1 MISATRMLWGDSDQ
15 TSITSVMKTSFVEEA
30 QEDLHMDWNQRFCP
44 NQSCNIDFW
53 MVQQAADDH
62 ELRHVIDRFG
72 GAFLVAATDPVCLR
86 CGTTLCLTVEL
97 AHRMGGDV
105 LEAGP
110 LLEYV
115 RNLPR

>member
-1 MISATRMLWGDSDQ
+1 MWSAEDEHSGE
-15 TSITSVMKTSFVEEA
+15 SI
-30 QEDLHMDWNQRFCP
+30 MDWNQHFCP

-62 ELRHVIDRFG
+62 EQWHVIDRFG
-72 GAFLVAATDPVCLR
+72 GAFLVAATDPVCPR

-110 LLEYV
+110 VLEYV

>member
-1 MISATRMLWGDSDQ
+1 
-15 TSITSVMKTSFVEEA
+15 
-30 QEDLHMDWNQRFCP
+30 MDWNQRFCP

-53 MVQQAADDH
+53 MVQQAADNH
-62 ELRHVIDRFG
+62 EGWHVIDRFG
-72 GAFLVAATDPVCLR
+72 GAFLVAAIYPVCPR

-97 AHRMGGDV
+97 AHSMDGDV

-110 LLEYV
+110 VLEYV

>member
-1 MISATRMLWGDSDQ
+1 MDSEQ
-15 TSITSVMKTSFVEEA
+15 
-30 QEDLHMDWNQRFCP
+30 WFCP
-44 NQSCNIDFW
+44 NQHCPIEAW
-53 MVQQAADDH
+53 MVEKRAPQR
-62 ELRHVIDRFG
+62 ELWLVIDRFS
-72 GAFLVAATDPVCLR
+72 GATYTIAATDPVCPR

-110 LLEYV
+110 VLEYV